1 MDYPPLIPYLVV
13 SDAAGAIEFYKLAF
27 GAIELTRHTAGAS
40 EQIAHAHL
48 LVNGGSVMLSD
59 DFSGMMG
66 GTSVTPE
73 ALGGSPITLHLV
85 LEDVDTFWTRAVAA
99 GALVKMELA
108 DQFWGD
114 RYGQLVDPYGH
125 VWSLG
130 QKKAQLSD
138 EQIRIASEAFF
149 EGRS

>member
-85 LEDVDTFWTRAVAA
+85 LEDVDTFWTSAVAA

>member
-85 LEDVDTFWTRAVAA
+85 LEDVDTFWIRAVAA

-138 EQIRIASEAFF
+138 DQIRIASEAFF

>member
-85 LEDVDTFWTRAVAA
+85 LEDVDTFWARAVAA